1 MPATA
6 IGRINIPPGWDYDVG
21 VSFEKNSKPIKVE
34 TVKKGGPMWGKLRE
48 GYLVHGIILG
58 DNRKVEGINGTQL
71 KNLLESTSKSKDR
84 KLLVQVAFPN
94 KLEIDIGKGD
104 TGKVGFE
111 QAGDKVLLRKIHDD
125 DLRKRILPG
134 MQLASIFFEDVG
146 VEVAGYKWSEIA
158 PCLKGSDC
166 KITLCNPT
174 RPAPKRKT
182 ILPQRLDLDLPPNVA
197 DLGLT
202 IVKQPKVGLRINGIS
217 LKSPCFLGAQGKL
230 LKGMVIKTLLV
241 DNYVFDDLGTVPGLA
256 SAVKDTKG
264 RPSRMLML
272 EQVGGRSVED
282 IPVQRV
288 AVARMNRGLNI
299 EYTGGKR
306 QLKVTSSDNPKIKAG
321 QHIVG
326 MVDANGTEYQEMED
340 YELRELLETTKTQ
353 KIRYLMVRDGD
364 WHDEIV
370 TSHANDEAA
379 A

>member
-6 IGRINIPPGWDYDVG
+6 IGRINIPAGWDYDVG
-21 VSFEKNSKPIKVE
+21 VSFEKDSKPIKVQ
-34 TVKKGGPMWGKLRE
+34 TVKKGGPMWGKLRV
-48 GYLVHGIILG
+48 GYMVHGIILG

-84 KLLVQVAFPN
+84 KLLVQVAFPDE
-94 KLEIDIGKGD
+94 LEIDIAKGEEN
-104 TGKVGFE
+104 KVGFE

-134 MQLASIFFEDVG
+134 MQLGSITFEDVG
-146 VEVAGYKWSEIA
+146 VECSGYTWAELA
-158 PCLKGSDC
+158 PCLKKADC
-166 KITLCNPT
+166 KITLWNPT
-174 RPAPKRKT
+174 RPAPRKKT
-182 ILPQRLDLDLPPNVA
+182 ILPQRLDLELPPEVS

-202 IVKQPKVGLRINGIS
+202 ILKQPKVGLKINGIS

-241 DNYVFDDLGTVPGLA
+241 DNYVFDELNTAVGLV

-264 RPSRMLML
+264 RASRMLML
-272 EQVGGRSVED
+272 EQGGGRSVED

-288 AVARMNRGLNI
+288 AVPRMNRGLGI
-299 EYTGGKR
+299 EFGGASNN
-306 QLKVTSSDNPKIKAG
+306 LKVTSSTNPKIKVG
-321 QHIVG
+321 QHVVG
-326 MVDANGTEYQEMED
+326 LVDSNGTEYEGMED
-340 YELRELLETTKTQ
+340 YELRELLDTTKMQ
-353 KIRYLMVRDGD
+353 KIRYLMVRQSD

-370 TSHANDEAA
+370 TATANDEAA